1 MGPYVYR
8 IRLVKNI
15 TNWGKD
21 NETLTYDE
29 TVSYHFEEKLSKG
42 KETDEVYLLNL
53 PAVGIAGIIDKEYS
67 DIASFIES
75 LLKSSKVKIFKKL
88 QVKQLL
94 FGYKIDFLEELAEF
108 DDAVYKYL
116 PDATFGLFYKKNNS
130 VVKNIVMNTGI
141 KDKKA
146 FGLIQSINNK
156 TKLDIW
162 PHEYCN
168 MINGSDGIGHPQPIN
183 EDVKLKFFVHLLQR
197 SFTLEY
203 VRDSE
208 IEGIPTME
216 FTVSSDTF
224 DTQSKSSEQKCFCDS
239 KKWCD
244 SKGVFS
250 YKLIDAV
257 SVLVSRP
264 YFVGA
269 DSKFR
274 VFKEFDQDEDKY
286 KIHFQIQP
294 LIGFTLGMAFTL
306 QLNIVVKQSD
316 NLWYLRKM
324 NETVFPVAWFT
335 QSADLPEDFAKEVYD
350 MIMTPQIYGKY
361 AVMLVIGLGI
371 MGISSAILN
380 NIYPIIK
387 KKKPS
392 TPSGKILP
400 INKNTSKTQVEK
412 F

>member
-1 MGPYVYR
+1 MKCNHPQLLMLLKPINHGLTLGY
-8 IRLVKNI
+8 LNI
-15 TNWGKD
+15 SERGDQTGGSG
-21 NETLTYDE
+21 L
-29 TVSYHFEEKLSKG
+29 
-42 KETDEVYLLNL
+42 
-53 PAVGIAGIIDKEYS
+53 GIAGIIDKEYS
-67 DIASFIES
+67 DIASFIENILES
-75 LLKSSKVKIFKKL
+75 NDVEIFKKL

-94 FGYKIDFLEELAEF
+94 FGYKIDFLEELAEI

-146 FGLIQSINNK
+146 FGLIQSIDNK

-183 EDVKLKFFVHLLQR
+183 EDVKLKFFVPLLQR
-197 SFTLEY
+197 SFTLDY
-203 VRDSE
+203 VRDTE

-216 FTVSSDTF
+216 FTVPSDTF
-224 DTQSKSSEQKCFCDS
+224 NTQSTSSEQKCFCDI

-244 SKGVFS
+244 GKGVFS

-274 VFKEFDQDEDKY
+274 IFKEFDQDEDKY

-294 LIGFTLGMAFTL
+294 
-306 QLNIVVKQSD
+306 VSHV
-316 NLWYLRKM
+316 NLEM
-324 NETVFPVAWFT
+324 N
-335 QSADLPEDFAKEVYD
+335 
-350 MIMTPQIYGKY
+350 QICFYNFIKLLLKY
-361 AVMLVIGLGI
+361 
-371 MGISSAILN
+371 
-380 NIYPIIK
+380 
-387 KKKPS
+387 
-392 TPSGKILP
+392 
-400 INKNTSKTQVEK
+400 
-412 F
+412 